1 MCKKRGADCGAEQLA
16 VNECKV
22 AMERRAQR
30 QLQTNAMVQCPHEF
44 KAYSRCMDEDTQ
56 AQPREECRRLWM
68 DMQLCAAFHVV
79 AHMESQAGRGAGK
92 FAPPPMYPDVAP
104 VSTA

>member
-68 DMQLCAAFHVV
+68 DMQLCV
-79 AHMESQAGRGAGK
+79 R
-92 FAPPPMYPDVAP
+92 P
-104 VSTA
+104 STLWRTWNPKQGEALASLRLRPCILTSLL